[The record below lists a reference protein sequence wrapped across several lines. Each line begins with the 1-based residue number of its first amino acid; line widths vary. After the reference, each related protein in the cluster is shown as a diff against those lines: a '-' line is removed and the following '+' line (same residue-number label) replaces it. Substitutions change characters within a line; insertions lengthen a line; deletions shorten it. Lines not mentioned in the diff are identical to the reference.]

1 MSKVKAFAYIKAPA
15 RGNTCLEK
23 QKEAINRYAHTENI
37 EIVRFYQDDDV
48 PCGISE
54 KSALTE
60 LLLNLEGN
68 DQGITAVLV
77 EKLDQLARDLSV
89 QAAIVYQLK
98 SEGVRVISA
107 VEGSLWDEQTNP
119 LS

>member
-1 MSKVKAFAYIKAPA
+1 MSRVKAFAYIKTP
-15 RGNTCLEK
+15 GNEDTCPER
-23 QKEAINRYAHTENI
+23 QKEAINRYANAQNI

-48 PCGISE
+48 LRGISE

-60 LLLNLEGN
+60 LLLSLEGN

-89 QAAIVYQLK
+89 QAAIVCQLK

-107 VEGSLWDEQTNP
+107 MEGSLWDEQTNP